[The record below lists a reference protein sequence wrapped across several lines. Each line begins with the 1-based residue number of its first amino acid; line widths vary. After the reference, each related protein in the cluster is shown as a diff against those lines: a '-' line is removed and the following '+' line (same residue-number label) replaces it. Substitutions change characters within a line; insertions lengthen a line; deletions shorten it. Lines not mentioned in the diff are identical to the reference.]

1 MSLRYIFQQFTGPEK
16 QTKMRSDV
24 PRDSLG
30 EMLMKDEERREPSDC
45 SADLT
50 ENSGGRCKAR
60 VTL

>member
-30 EMLMKDEERREPSDC
+30 EMLMKDEERRELSDC
-45 SADLT
+45 SADLRSMT
-50 ENSGGRCKAR
+50 YGGNGGFGY
-60 VTL
+60 